1 MNWASL
7 ISTKWDHVDE
17 PFLKVRRWKNCPAS
31 GGIRTHDH
39 MTKVPGLGPSHQ
51 VVSKTSHTS
60 SAEDLGLNPSSMIFF
75 EKQFLF
81 KSASGMPKGA
91 IEI

>member
-1 MNWASL
+1 
-7 ISTKWDHVDE
+7 
-17 PFLKVRRWKNCPAS
+17 
-31 GGIRTHDH
+31 

-51 VVSKTSHTS
+51 VMSKTSHAS